1 MMINIRDKCTEWS
14 TKTFST
20 ALNELNITDKAL
32 LNQTKLCFQALN
44 ILDKNINGYA
54 SEGLPKTEEGNLGL
68 KFTYSEVFHNL
79 IDDNNFTPV
88 TYLVTIISKFLDSS
102 ATIEKING
110 AVARGLRTL
119 TSLLREPDFAYQIEN
134 KLRNYGFTV
143 STELNSRQ
151 DGGDH
156 TDVLLLIDK
165 KVYRIWLFQFSARG
179 LPHDIERVS
188 GKRGELPDGIH
199 LLCPLH
205 TEVALN
211 YDSTRK
217 KIEKLNIKI
226 EKYQSD
232 LVTCSTRAIKK
243 RKNLEEKL
251 KNSVESIT
259 VLNLLAKDEF
269 EVCTKELDIVEGWF
283 FYSNDHIDRISK
295 FIINNP
301 TIDDYSDVV
310 QTLTSPERYLSEIQ
324 IFEK

>member
-1 MMINIRDKCTEWS
+1 MINIRDKCTEWS
-14 TKTFST
+14 SKTFGEE
-20 ALNELNITDKAL
+20 LIELNIKDEIL
-32 LNQTKLCFQALN
+32 LEYAKKCFKDLD

-79 IDDNNFTPV
+79 IDDNSFTPV
-88 TYLVTIISKFLDSS
+88 TYLVAIISKFLLAS
-102 ATIEKING
+102 ATREKING

-134 KLRNYGFTV
+134 QLRSYGFNV

-156 TDVLLLIDK
+156 TDVLLHIDK
-165 KVYRIWLFQFSARG
+165 RIYRIWLFQFSPRG

-188 GKRGELPDGIH
+188 GKRGELPNGIH

-205 TEVALN
+205 TEVALK
-211 YDSTRK
+211 YDSTTK
-217 KIEKLNIKI
+217 KIGKLNIKI
-226 EKYQSD
+226 QKYQSS
-232 LVTCSTRAIKK
+232 LASCSARAIKK
-243 RKNLEEKL
+243 RANLEERL
-251 KNSVESIT
+251 KKSVESINA
-259 VLNLLAKDEF
+259 LNLIVKSEF
-269 EVCTKELDIVEGWF
+269 EICTKELDIVDGWF
-283 FYSNDHIDRISK
+283 FYSKDHIDRISN

-301 TIDDYSDVV
+301 TINVYSDVV
-310 QTLTSPERYLSEIQ
+310 QTLTAPERYLSEIQ